1 MENNKNSLKKEQI
14 ISLWTRKCKELKKES
29 SFLLEGSDSSP
40 YYLLILKDG
49 ISIYVSAQEKQSKSY
64 KYSVGVIFG
73 EYVNYKEFEMDL
85 SEFNSLASIFMDSRE
100 KVRNEMVKDIVNS
113 KEKEFYELIKE

>member
-1 MENNKNSLKKEQI
+1 MENNKNSLKKEQL

-40 YYLLILKDG
+40 YYLLTLKDG
-49 ISIYVSAQEKQSKSY
+49 ISIYVSAQEKQGNSY
-64 KYSVGVIFG
+64 KYSLGVIFG

-85 SEFNSLASIFMDSRE
+85 SEFNSLASIFVDSRD
-100 KVRNEMVKDIVNS
+100 KVRNETVKDIVNS